1 MAGLDQAQVA
11 RWVELPACA
20 PQCKQLLPRKSLY
33 ALQHMPVAWHSM
45 QHVTG
50 SCGPMGRAACMHNA
64 VSALAAPYHPIT
76 LEPSTSYTGRQW
88 NHRPIVSMKS
98 PCKAKPRTA
107 TMARAMPFRAAGT
120 PGTPPASGPLPTP
133 SARSRRNE
141 AVSYPKRMTS
151 PKPSRSVAEMSRV
164 SLMNVPFLPRPSQS
178 SGMSCSNAHMDRA
191 HSIHANAVARGPALE
206 ILHNQ
211 LLPLFVPFE
220 QRMPEDA
227 SRLLFRLI
235 GGEEREDARQPPRH
249 APRLELQV
257 TLGRTTHDGYSL
269 VHGEHLCSPQV

>member
-1 MAGLDQAQVA
+1 
-11 RWVELPACA
+11 
-20 PQCKQLLPRKSLY
+20 
-33 ALQHMPVAWHSM
+33 
-45 QHVTG
+45 
-50 SCGPMGRAACMHNA
+50 
-64 VSALAAPYHPIT
+64 
-76 LEPSTSYTGRQW
+76 
-88 NHRPIVSMKS
+88 
-98 PCKAKPRTA
+98 
-107 TMARAMPFRAAGT
+107 
-120 PGTPPASGPLPTP
+120 
-133 SARSRRNE
+133 
-141 AVSYPKRMTS
+141 
-151 PKPSRSVAEMSRV
+151 
-164 SLMNVPFLPRPSQS
+164 MNVPFLPRPSQS